1 MNNAG
6 LAGRQVSFLLN
17 DGSEMVFSVI
27 SVSGEEERLAV
38 LEEENTRSLLVAKVT
53 EEDGDVSFT
62 PVNDEQQVNRAL
74 EAYAAKSVLGM
85 LDKDQE
91 P

>member
-17 DGSEMVFSVI
+17 DGSEMVFSVV

-74 EAYAAKSVLGM
+74 EAYAAESVLGM

>member
-17 DGSEMVFSVI
+17 DGSEMVFSVV

-38 LEEENTRSLLVAKVT
+38 LEEENTRSLLVAKVM

-74 EAYAAKSVLGM
+74 EAYAAESVLGM

>member
-17 DGSEMVFSVI
+17 DGSEMVFSVV

-38 LEEENTRSLLVAKVT
+38 LEEENTCSLLVAKVT

-74 EAYAAKSVLGM
+74 EAYAAESVLGM